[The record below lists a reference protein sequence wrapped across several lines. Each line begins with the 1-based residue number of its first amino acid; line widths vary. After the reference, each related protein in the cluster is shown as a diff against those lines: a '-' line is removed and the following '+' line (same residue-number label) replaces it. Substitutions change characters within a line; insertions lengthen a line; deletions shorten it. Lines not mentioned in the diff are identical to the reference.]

1 MKKNKKKPILN
12 VTLKRFA
19 KIEKKFVPQINIR
32 KLTKKI
38 KSNLD
43 LSYLKLKKKSKK
55 AKKLKNKKTTS
66 EIRAK
71 QKKKEEC

>member
-12 VTLKRFA
+12 VSLKRFK

-38 KSNLD
+38 KKNLD

-55 AKKLKNKKTTS
+55 AKKLKNKK
-66 EIRAK
+66 K
-71 QKKKEEC
+71 FKKV

>member
-1 MKKNKKKPILN
+1 MKKNKKKSIVN
-12 VTLKRFA
+12 VSFKKLK

-43 LSYLKLKKKSKK
+43 LSYLK
-55 AKKLKNKKTTS
+55 
-66 EIRAK
+66 
-71 QKKKEEC
+71 